1 MAVRVNYLSTLAYFS
16 LYPILTD
23 KLRRV
28 SDLFY
33 YYSNNN
39 LNGEISTEVCQ
50 REYVYLSGDFGCFSS
65 SDFSCVG
72 TCERRTQGY
81 FEVIK
86 DEPGQSGYFWNM
98 VKLNVSIPF

>member
-1 MAVRVNYLSTLAYFS
+1 MYAGSNHIRGADRLVFALKYKRQLFS
-16 LYPILTD
+16 G
-23 KLRRV
+23 
-28 SDLFY
+28 Y

-39 LNGEISTEVCQ
+39 SNGKISTEVCE
-50 REYVYLSGDFGCFSS
+50 RENLYLSGDFSCFSS
-65 SDFSCVG
+65 SELSCVG